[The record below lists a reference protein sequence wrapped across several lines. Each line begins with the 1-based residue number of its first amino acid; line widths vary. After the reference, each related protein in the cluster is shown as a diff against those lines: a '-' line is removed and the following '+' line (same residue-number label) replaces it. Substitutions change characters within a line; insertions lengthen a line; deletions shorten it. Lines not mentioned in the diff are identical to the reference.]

1 MKHCI
6 SGSHGGR
13 SFSKLFGLTGG
24 SLPPSRRRLGAAVL
38 LAIGLLFV
46 GLAIVGVAVA
56 LRRPAQI
63 AKTPSLTIAGSQF
76 VRNGE
81 PYQIISGAIH
91 YPRVPRAYWRDRLR
105 KARAMGLN
113 TVETYA
119 FWNLHEPRPGVFDF
133 SGNND
138 IAAFVR
144 MAQEEGLNVIVRPVL
159 ISAGNGRQAG
169 SRHGFLPIPA

>member
-6 SGSHGGR
+6 SGSHGER

-38 LAIGLLFV
+38 VLTGLSFV

-63 AKTPSLTIAGSQF
+63 ANTSSLTIAGSQF
-76 VRNGE
+76 VRNGKR
-81 PYQIISGAIH
+81 YQIISGAIH

-113 TVETYA
+113 AVETYV
-119 FWNLHEPRPGVFDF
+119 FLNEHEISPGQFDF
-133 SGNND
+133 SGQKD
-138 IAAFVR
+138 VAEFIR
-144 MAQEEGLNVIVRPVL
+144 EAQQEGLFVILRPGPY
-159 ISAGNGRQAG
+159 ICAEWEFG
-169 SRHGFLPIPA
+169 GFPAWLLRA